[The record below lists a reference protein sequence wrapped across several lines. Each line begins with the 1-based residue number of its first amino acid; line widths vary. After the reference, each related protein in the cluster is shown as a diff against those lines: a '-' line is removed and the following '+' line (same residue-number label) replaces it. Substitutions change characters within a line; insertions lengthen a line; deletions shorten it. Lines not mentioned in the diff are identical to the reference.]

1 MLLQINLIA
10 IFLLTIV
17 VVYQFVVMTST
28 TNRAGEALEKA
39 NRIMKVIHLKTQDEL
54 DELAQKTKNKFDDL
68 NNRVSAK
75 EFCADNVCFGKEDI
89 LNMKT
94 NPATHV
100 STVKTI

>member
-1 MLLQINLIA
+1 MIA

-54 DELAQKTKNKFDDL
+54 DELAEKTKHKFDDL
-68 NNRVSAK
+68 NQRISAK
-75 EFCADNVCFGKEDI
+75 EICVDDVCLTKEDV
-89 LNMKT
+89 LNMKSG
-94 NPATHV
+94 PRPM
-100 STVKTI
+100 K